1 MVTGSGRF
9 DNRRGNGADRRAVAP
24 EWLTSRGEAGRIRDP
39 VSARR
44 VRWRAGTRQ
53 SDRGGL
59 SDGHPHLVAGR
70 RTGAIPTNIA
80 DIAGLFARGGSR

>member
-59 SDGHPHLVAGR
+59 SDGHPHLCGDTAVVAEI
-70 RTGAIPTNIA
+70 AILAATTPEGE
-80 DIAGLFARGGSR
+80 DV